1 MLDPRDRRI
10 LSLLQKDAR
19 KTAAE
24 MADAVGLSLSACAK
38 RIARL
43 WSDGYIERTVAVLD
57 RKRFR
62 RPVTAAVMVTLTQP
76 RASYSQEFIRRICAF
91 EEVQQCHMVT
101 GDFDFLL
108 IVQARSIEAYHDLA
122 QNVFGEWPNVRS
134 YKTVFLLSSLK
145 NENSLPDFCLVPPE
159 E

>member
-1 MLDPRDRRI
+1 MLDSRDRRI
-10 LSLLQKDAR
+10 LSLLQRDAR

-38 RIARL
+38 RMARL
-43 WSDGYIERTVAVLD
+43 WADGYIDRMVAVLD
-57 RKRFR
+57 RRRFR
-62 RPVTAAVMVTLTQP
+62 RPVTASVMVTLTQP
-76 RASYSQEFIRRICAF
+76 KASYSQDFVRRICACD
-91 EEVQQCHMVT
+91 EVQQCHIVT

-108 IVQARSIEAYHDLA
+108 IVQARSIEAYHEFA

-134 YKTVFLLSSLK
+134 YKTVFLLGSFK
-145 NENSLPDFCLVPPE
+145 NENTLPDFCLVAPE

>member
-1 MLDPRDRRI
+1 MLDARDRRI

-19 KTAAE
+19 TTAAE

-38 RIARL
+38 RMARL
-43 WSDGYIERTVAVLD
+43 WSDGYIDRMVAVLD

-62 RPVTAAVMVTLTQP
+62 RPVSAAVMVTLTQP
-76 RASYSQEFIRRICAF
+76 KASYTQEFTRRIQSL
-91 EEVQQCHMVT
+91 EEVQQCHIVT

-108 IVQARSIEAYHDLA
+108 IVQAKTIEAYHDMA
-122 QNVFGEWPNVRS
+122 QNVFGESPYVRS
-134 YKTVFLLSSLK
+134 YKTVFLLGSLK
-145 NENSLPDFCLVPPE
+145 NENTLPDFCLIPPE